1 MNEHHMK
8 RLLQQF
14 LRHPLSKKP
23 AVWVGIVVLV
33 VIGFVI
39 TTVFQPKNERSQA
52 TISTGAVKYVRS
64 TDGDTA
70 VMSINGKDEKVRFL
84 LIDTPETVKENTPV
98 QPFGKE
104 ASERTKAL
112 LTRAKTVT
120 LEHEPGET
128 KDEYDRVLAYVFVDG
143 KMLQETLVEEGLAR
157 VAFFEK
163 DEKYY
168 HQLVKA
174 QEKAKSQKI
183 GIWSK
188 EGYVTNRGFNG

>member
-1 MNEHHMK
+1 MNEHHMR
-8 RLLQQF
+8 RLIQQF

-23 AVWVGIVVLV
+23 IVWFAVVLLFIVGIVFTTFLKPSGSNNQV
-33 VIGFVI
+33 VTNG
-39 TTVFQPKNERSQA
+39 T
-52 TISTGAVKYVRS
+52 VKYVRS

-104 ASERTKAL
+104 ASQRTKEL
-112 LTRAKTVT
+112 LTNAKTVT

-128 KDEYDRVLAYVFVDG
+128 KDDYDRVLAYVFVDG

-168 HQLVKA
+168 QHLLKV
-174 QEKAKSQKI
+174 QESAKNKKI